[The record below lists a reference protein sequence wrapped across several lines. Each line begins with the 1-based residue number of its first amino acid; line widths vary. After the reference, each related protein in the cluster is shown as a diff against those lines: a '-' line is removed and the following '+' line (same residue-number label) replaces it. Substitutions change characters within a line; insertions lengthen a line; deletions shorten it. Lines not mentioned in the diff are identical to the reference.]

1 MHHYQ
6 TTSKAKENGFP
17 EKENS
22 PVICHFSA
30 SLSRHEFYDGI
41 STPREAAMAQFKD
54 VFSTTAK
61 VVLSLLII
69 SAVIGAAYPILG
81 GLGSASAPPNV
92 TPSGAPGEEDADT
105 MRTAAP
111 PAAWNSLLAKAV
123 ANQCVTDGMNEAEVL
138 RSIGE
143 PNVRYDGRAISSW
156 TWHPRQLNE
165 TTIFFTTKG
174 TVYLWNSG
182 CKSLNGIVTP

>member
-1 MHHYQ
+1 
-6 TTSKAKENGFP
+6 
-17 EKENS
+17 
-22 PVICHFSA
+22 
-30 SLSRHEFYDGI
+30 
-41 STPREAAMAQFKD
+41 MAQFKD

-61 VVLSLLII
+61 VVLSLLVI
-69 SAVIGAAYPILG
+69 SAVIGVAYPILG
-81 GLGSASAPPNV
+81 GLGSASASPTV
-92 TPSGAPGEEDADT
+92 TPSGAPGEEGADT
-105 MRTAAP
+105 MRSAAP

-138 RSIGE
+138 RAIGE

>member
-1 MHHYQ
+1 
-6 TTSKAKENGFP
+6 
-17 EKENS
+17 
-22 PVICHFSA
+22 
-30 SLSRHEFYDGI
+30 
-41 STPREAAMAQFKD
+41 MAQFKD

-69 SAVIGAAYPILG
+69 SVIITVAYPILG
-81 GLGSASAPPNV
+81 GLGSASAPASAA
-92 TPSGAPGEEDADT
+92 PSGAIGDDDADT
-105 MRTAAP
+105 MRTVAQ
-111 PAAWNSLLAKAV
+111 PAAWNNLIAKAV
-123 ANQCVTDGMNEAEVL
+123 ANQCVTDGMNETEVL
-138 RSIGE
+138 RAIGE

-174 TVYLWNSG
+174 TVYLWSAG